1 MQARRAAEDGKSME
15 NGDLPVLVYTTF
27 ARLEDAKRVG
37 EALVAARLAACVNIF
52 PGMIS
57 IFEWKGAREEAN
69 EIAMLIKTR
78 RLLVEAVL
86 KETKRLH
93 PYELPALLVLP
104 TEGGG
109 AEYCAWISGQ
119 TMPSEPR

>member
-1 MQARRAAEDGKSME
+1 ME

-69 EIAMLIKTR
+69 EIAMLIKTS

-104 TEGGG
+104 TEGGSD
-109 AEYCAWISGQ
+109 EYCAWISGQ